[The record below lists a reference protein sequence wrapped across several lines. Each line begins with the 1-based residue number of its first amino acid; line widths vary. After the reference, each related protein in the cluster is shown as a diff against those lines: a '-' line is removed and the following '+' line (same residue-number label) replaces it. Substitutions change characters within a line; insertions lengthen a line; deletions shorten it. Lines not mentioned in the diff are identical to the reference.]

1 MSERTN
7 MLAHLWA
14 HQRESSG
21 SNNGGNFY
29 FRGKNIYSF
38 GPHFRCASVETNRH
52 GKRAYLVT
60 TCKYSTTTAKHM
72 NFVRQAIPCGETVF
86 NTPRAVSLSNGRFRF
101 AGYREAAY
109 AIIDKLEEIDACI
122 DAQQRAR
129 TEDYREQVGKCLRFI
144 GSWVAFWGLDRR
156 QKSAEG
162 RWLMPVLDKLR
173 SPGKRDIAEFWHV
186 AEISER
192 NVRDTWKT
200 DKSKYRDLLDDILS
214 RDLIQTTAVADFGQ
228 RVDRLF
234 LDRTGDPELWVRFEA
249 RCLQQAETN
258 RRNNELREQR
268 RIERRERRRLEA
280 EANRLYASLPYE
292 EKQKLWHEGKI
303 ITTNFYVPSE
313 LGYNALLRV
322 YKGRVETSLGIR
334 IKVRE
339 AARLWAL
346 VDHFHRNEAEFRHD
360 LVLDADNNQWTINSY
375 SDDIMTA
382 GCHRIPYLEMHE
394 AARQLGIAS

>member
-1 MSERTN
+1 

-29 FRGKNIYSF
+29 FLGKNIYSF
-38 GPHFRCASVETNRH
+38 GSHFRCASVETNQQ

-72 NFVRQAIPCGETVF
+72 NFVRGAIPCGETVF
-86 NTPRAVSLSNGRFRF
+86 NTPRAVSLSNERFHF
-101 AGYREAAY
+101 ADYREAAY

-122 DAQQRAR
+122 DAQQRSR

-144 GSWVAFWGLDRR
+144 GSWIAFWGLDRR

-173 SPGKRDIAEFWHV
+173 SSDKKDIAEFWWV
-186 AEISER
+186 VGISEK
-192 NVRDTWKT
+192 NVRDKRKT
-200 DKSKYRDLLDDILS
+200 DKSKYRELLDNILS
-214 RDLIQTTAVADFGQ
+214 HDLIQTTDVDGFEQ

-234 LDRTGDPELWVRFEA
+234 LDRTGDPELWIRFEA

-268 RIERRERRRLEA
+268 MIERRERRCLEV

-303 ITTNFYVPSE
+303 ITTNLYVPSE

-322 YKGRVETSLGIR
+322 YKSRVETSLGIR
-334 IKVRE
+334 VKIRE
-339 AARLWAL
+339 ARRLWAL

-375 SDDIMTA
+375 QNDIMTA
-382 GCHRIPYLEMHE
+382 GCHRISYEEMRNT
-394 AARQLGIAS
+394 ACQLGIVA